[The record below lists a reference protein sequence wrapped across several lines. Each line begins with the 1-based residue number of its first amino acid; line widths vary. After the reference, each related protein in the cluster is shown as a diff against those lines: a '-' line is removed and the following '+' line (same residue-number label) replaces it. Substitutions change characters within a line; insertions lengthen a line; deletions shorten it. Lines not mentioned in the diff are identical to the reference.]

1 MRRSGW
7 LIFSASVLVIAGVM
21 RVIDSTWALSYK
33 GPPNVDLH
41 HAVVGHSLTTYA
53 WIWLVAGVILLAA
66 GILVLGPASDASAEV
81 ARWISNIAA
90 GLGAVSGI
98 ILVPYYPVWALIYV
112 ALAVTVIY
120 GLAAHFDQPASA

>member
-1 MRRSGW
+1 
-7 LIFSASVLVIAGVM
+7 L
-21 RVIDSTWALSYK
+21 
-33 GPPNVDLH
+33 
-41 HAVVGHSLTTYA
+41 VGHSLTTYGGYG
-53 WIWLVAGVILLAA
+53 WVTGVILLAA
-66 GILVLGPASDASAEV
+66 GILVLGPASDASAEL
-81 ARWISNIAA
+81 ARWIGIIAA